1 MQVEDRAKVNARIVG
16 AFKAAADVTGAS
28 FDQLART
35 AARESDN
42 RPDLASKTSSAKGL
56 FQFVDQTWFEMIKKE
71 GPSVGLERL
80 AGEITSDGKG
90 GLTVADPKEKAR
102 ILALKTDPLV
112 ASVMAGKFTE
122 ANGRAMTESLG
133 RAPTE
138 GELYAAHV
146 LGASG
151 ATKLVRMSQAEPT
164 ATASL
169 AFPKAAAANPGLFY
183 GKDGKPRTAAEL
195 LGRLTGA
202 DAGTRVAEAHAALP
216 ADTRKLDPTA
226 LAAVIR
232 AQAAAKVSSEGLGA
246 GDLDRLTAARFAR
259 AALSE
264 KSMPGA
270 SADVVPP
277 IGARIDGWR
286 AKAPADAFS
295 ALMRSDGE
303 SLTADAAIAAG
314 NPAAAPI
321 RFASA
326 DGTLFGRQAV
336 GGAAGGI
343 PYVDP
348 TQPMRLLADP
358 AHPVAT
364 GPVGQP
370 VGARP
375 SRLMSRATSG
385 APGMPLPMLEGGR
398 AVPTTR
404 ISPPTH
410 VGATDKST
418 HVGATDKSTHVGAT
432 GKATLVGAGAEET
445 TPSGLVAPGAA
456 RVKTVS
462 IAPAPRGEA
471 SSGRPL
477 LPPVPGEGAMTGD
490 GPTVP
495 VVSPARATSN
505 RNRPLDLLGLQ
516 RRAAAGR

>member
-1 MQVEDRAKVNARIVG
+1 MQVGDRGKVNARIVG
-16 AFKAAADVTGAS
+16 AFKAAADATGAS

-35 AARESDN
+35 AARESDT

-56 FQFVDQTWFEMIKKE
+56 FQFVDQTWFELIKKE

-90 GLTVADPKEKAR
+90 NWSVADPKEKAR

-122 ANGRAMTESLG
+122 SNSRVLADSLG
-133 RAPTE
+133 RAPTD

-146 LGASG
+146 LGAAG
-151 ATKLVRMSQAEPT
+151 ATKLIRMSETEPT

-195 LGRLTGA
+195 LGRLTA
-202 DAGTRVAEAHAALP
+202 SDAGTRIAEAHATLP
-216 ADTRKLDPTA
+216 ANSAKLDPTA

-232 AQAAAKVSSEGLGA
+232 AQAAAKVSSEGLGSA
-246 GDLDRLTAARFAR
+246 DLDRLTAARFAH
-259 AALSE
+259 AALTQ
-264 KSMPGA
+264 KSLPGA
-270 SADVVPP
+270 PSDVVPP
-277 IGARIDGWR
+277 TGARIDGWR

-303 SLTADAAIAAG
+303 SLTADAAVAAG
-314 NPAAAPI
+314 NPGATPI

-326 DGTLFGRQAV
+326 DGSLLGRQSV

-348 TQPMRLLADP
+348 AQPMRLLADP
-358 AHPVAT
+358 AHPVAS

-370 VGARP
+370 IGARP
-375 SRLMSRATSG
+375 SRLMSRASLG
-385 APGMPLPMLEGGR
+385 APDMPLPMVEGGR
-398 AVPTTR
+398 TVTTTR
-404 ISPPTH
+404 ITMAALT
-410 VGATDKST
+410 GAS
-418 HVGATDKSTHVGAT
+418 
-432 GKATLVGAGAEET
+432 AGET

-462 IAPAPRGEA
+462 ISPAPRADA
-471 SSGRPL
+471 SAGRPL
-477 LPPVPGEGAMTGD
+477 LPPVPGEGASTGD

-495 VVSPARATSN
+495 AVASARAGT
-505 RNRPLDLLGLQ
+505 RRGNRPLDLLGLQ
-516 RRAAAGR
+516 RSAAAGH